1 MNNQF
6 LAYRSRELSKIKL
19 DGIFKSRTEMMVD
32 AANFSDFLGNVD
44 RVLLECPVETFNF
57 PDEKISSCYEFHA
70 TPRHKLTRVTFKNGE
85 ICVLKSINKSSTSSE
100 KKRLTLL
107 AREMKIL
114 SLVGTHPNVVQA
126 HGLAWF
132 QGNPSLVMSF
142 ESDINLKCMFQKFK
156 TFQFV
161 LAKKIIIGVIS
172 ALAYL
177 QEKEIIHNMIV
188 PENICLK
195 YNGKYYDPVIVG
207 YSYAVRRA
215 SSRTLTIPQQ
225 KLFEEFLH
233 VPLKVKKGKECPSFS
248 SDMYAFTCILRR
260 LRAYLPDNQQHLIS
274 ETMIQTLVRVQFSSK
289 LLTEYVS
296 NCLSE

>member
-1 MNNQF
+1 
-6 LAYRSRELSKIKL
+6 
-19 DGIFKSRTEMMVD
+19 MMVD
-32 AANFSDFLGNVD
+32 AANFSDFVGNVD

-57 PDEKISSCYEFHA
+57 PEEIISLCYEFHT
-70 TPRHKLTRVTFKNGE
+70 TPRHKLTRVTFKDGE

-100 KKRLTLL
+100 MKRLTLI

-114 SLVGTHPNVVQA
+114 SLVGRHPNVVQA
-126 HGLAWF
+126 HDVTWF

-172 ALAYL
+172 ALSNL
-177 QEKEIIHNMIV
+177 QENEIIHNMIV
-188 PENICLK
+188 PENISLN
-195 YNGKYYDPVIVG
+195 YNGKYYDPVIG
-207 YSYAVRRA
+207 GFFYAVRRA
-215 SSRTLTIPQQ
+215 SSRTLTIPLQ
-225 KLFEEFLH
+225 KFLH

-260 LRAYLPDNQQHLIS
+260 LRAYLPDNQQHLVS
-274 ETMIQTLVRVQFSSK
+274 ETMIQTLVRVEFSSK
-289 LLTEYVS
+289 LLKEYVF